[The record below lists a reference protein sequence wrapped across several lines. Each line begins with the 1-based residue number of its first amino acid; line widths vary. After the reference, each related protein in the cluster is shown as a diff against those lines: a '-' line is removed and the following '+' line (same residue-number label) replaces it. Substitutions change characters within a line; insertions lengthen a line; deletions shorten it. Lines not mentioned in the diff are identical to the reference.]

1 MGAFRSRSG
10 RFGREIPTCSL
21 QGGTAERTERCDE
34 SLRDPIQVA
43 KDDNGKKLRMKH
55 LGLKPGLLMVVERVV
70 GGCWCLLCLG
80 ELFRAFGSLSQCLLA
95 INGAMLQQLNT
106 IDIS

>member
-1 MGAFRSRSG
+1 MGAGALASSRSG

-21 QGGTAERTERCDE
+21 QGETAEMTERCDE
-34 SLRDPIQVA
+34 SLRDPSQVA

-55 LGLKPGLLMVVERVV
+55 LGLKAGLLMVERVV

-80 ELFRAFGSLSQCLLA
+80 ELFRAEVV
-95 INGAMLQQLNT
+95 
-106 IDIS
+106 